1 MLIVVW
7 DLSVG
12 AILPCVILGE
22 SLVKNFMVQFTQ
34 VALYISYVVRR
45 SRFIHVV
52 REEIP
57 VVMFNAAVV

>member
-1 MLIVVW
+1 MLKVIW
-7 DLSVG
+7 YLSVV